1 MSDDNTAHNESSLGS
16 SGVMYKETNGQ
27 TRVHKQMLISC

>member
-16 SGVMYKETNGQ
+16 SRVGYKENNGQ
-27 TRVHKQMLISC
+27 TRV